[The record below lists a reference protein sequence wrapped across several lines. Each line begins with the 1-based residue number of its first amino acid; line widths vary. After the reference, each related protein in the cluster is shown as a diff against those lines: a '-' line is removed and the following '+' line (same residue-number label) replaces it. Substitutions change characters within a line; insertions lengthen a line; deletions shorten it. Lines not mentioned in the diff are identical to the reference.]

1 MVNQKPSLNIH
12 KLRLAYFQL
21 FIAVLSFLIAAW
33 IIPSSFKLY
42 LLRFYKVE
50 LFAWASI
57 FFNYFS
63 SKLLSYI
70 FLSAA
75 AFLAY
80 LFISSQWLNLVLRRN
95 LERFQPRYMLLIT
108 LGNIIVLAFSD
119 SLRINWIMS
128 ALLPYVACSVLYL
141 LLPFKT
147 ADRIHF
153 TSCDPAGAAPQM
165 PAIACSLPRNGRE
178 LLLGC
183 LLAGIFM
190 LFCSEV
196 LNIAFGRVLLM
207 NEYQNIYSHTL
218 LPGGREVNNLDY
230 LNQETNKDVVF
241 ADRNALEYLHQ
252 NMTRGQIDHISYII
266 NPVNEYFS
274 GKSPKNIYFQ
284 YGTGNTI
291 LFGWIMRICGG
302 ISIQNYYKCYFLYI
316 VYVLLFVFMLT
327 FIFREFLSSAGACAL
342 HFLAFFCM
350 GFNCFILAPGIIP
363 SVHLFDAPL
372 ICVIYAYLLS
382 GRRRF
387 IYWALLLSAAAGGF
401 NSPFGGALSAA
412 ALFTLFYSSAEK
424 TPLTWAER
432 RVFLPLILYAVV
444 IAVLFFLD
452 CGRQSD
458 PFFKYYL
465 LGLYSFRPPQGI
477 ITFTFM
483 YLLIS
488 YTVIYALRNDR
499 SPDKYLF
506 VFLFV
511 YSQFLLLYFYW
522 SGLTN
527 HFPMALQFIGV
538 QFFLMLRIIRNKAER
553 WRLRSLLRPAQEI
566 FVFLAAAAAVFF
578 VCRFYF
584 DGRISG
590 RQAFY
595 DNFRNHRVYS
605 WRFPRA
611 RLSTT
616 IPEMSI
622 GDSISLI
629 KRYAPASSPG
639 IHIIS
644 KYDNLLPF
652 LSGHYSSMPHFC
664 MSAYLFTRNSAD
676 LAVSEIITAA
686 PRYIFVDSDIESA
699 FYDPWKPFFLDNW
712 SRKER
717 ASRFGR
723 YHELRRVFLAIKD
736 RYEKLESGGL
746 LTVYKRK
753 REVK

>member
-1 MVNQKPSLNIH
+1 
-12 KLRLAYFQL
+12 
-21 FIAVLSFLIAAW
+21 
-33 IIPSSFKLY
+33 
-42 LLRFYKVE
+42 
-50 LFAWASI
+50 
-57 FFNYFS
+57 
-63 SKLLSYI
+63 
-70 FLSAA
+70 
-75 AFLAY
+75 
-80 LFISSQWLNLVLRRN
+80 
-95 LERFQPRYMLLIT
+95 
-108 LGNIIVLAFSD
+108 
-119 SLRINWIMS
+119 
-128 ALLPYVACSVLYL
+128 
-141 LLPFKT
+141 
-147 ADRIHF
+147 
-153 TSCDPAGAAPQM
+153 
-165 PAIACSLPRNGRE
+165 
-178 LLLGC
+178 
-183 LLAGIFM
+183 
-190 LFCSEV
+190 
-196 LNIAFGRVLLM
+196 
-207 NEYQNIYSHTL
+207 
-218 LPGGREVNNLDY
+218 
-230 LNQETNKDVVF
+230 
-241 ADRNALEYLHQ
+241 
-252 NMTRGQIDHISYII
+252 
-266 NPVNEYFS
+266 
-274 GKSPKNIYFQ
+274 
-284 YGTGNTI
+284 
-291 LFGWIMRICGG
+291 
-302 ISIQNYYKCYFLYI
+302 
-316 VYVLLFVFMLT
+316 
-327 FIFREFLSSAGACAL
+327 
-342 HFLAFFCM
+342 
-350 GFNCFILAPGIIP
+350 
-363 SVHLFDAPL
+363 
-372 ICVIYAYLLS
+372 
-382 GRRRF
+382 
-387 IYWALLLSAAAGGF
+387 
-401 NSPFGGALSAA
+401 
-412 ALFTLFYSSAEK
+412 
-424 TPLTWAER
+424 
-432 RVFLPLILYAVV
+432 
-444 IAVLFFLD
+444 
-452 CGRQSD
+452 
-458 PFFKYYL
+458 
-465 LGLYSFRPPQGI
+465 
-477 ITFTFM
+477 
-483 YLLIS
+483 
-488 YTVIYALRNDR
+488 LRNDR

-644 KYDNLLPF
+644 KYDNLL
-652 LSGHYSSMPHFC
+652 LFC
-664 MSAYLFTRNSAD
+664 PGITARCRISACRLIYLHGFAD

-753 REVK
+753 GR